1 MSLELFR
8 LALGA
13 VSGHRLRSLLSML
26 GIGIGIAS
34 VILLTSIGEG
44 TRRFILGQFSQFGTN
59 IVGINPGKAKT
70 LGVPGVLGGT
80 THKLT
85 FQDAEAI
92 ERLPGVDSV
101 MPISIG
107 TAKVEYGGRSRSVN
121 IYGITPGVREV
132 WLFEVQAGT
141 FWPDGDSMRGF
152 PMAVL
157 GPSLKRELFDERNA
171 LGEMIRIGGSR
182 VRVVGL
188 MEPKGSLL
196 GIDLDDTAFIPVA
209 SALRLF
215 NRDELFEIDF
225 LHGHAADSAR
235 VVESVTRLLTDRHDG
250 NEDFTITTQAAM
262 LDVFGNVMNVI
273 TMAVGAIAGISLVVG
288 AIGIL
293 TMMWIAVG
301 ERIREIGLVRAL
313 GATEQQVRWLFLTE
327 ASLLAGIGGA
337 FGLGMGLGICAIL
350 RQVIPGLPIHTPPV
364 FVFAALGVSFSTGLI
379 AGALPAQRAA
389 RLKPIDALQAE

>member
-1 MSLELFR
+1 MHWELLR

-59 IVGINPGKAKT
+59 IIAINPGKAQT

-85 FQDAEAI
+85 FQDAEALA
-92 ERLPGVDSV
+92 RLPGVDAV

-107 TAKVEYGGRSRSVN
+107 TAKVEADGRSRSVN
-121 IYGITPGVREV
+121 VYGITPAVRQV
-132 WLFEVQAGT
+132 WLFDVQSGS
-141 FWPDGDSMRGF
+141 FWPDGDSLRSY

-157 GPSLKRELFDERNA
+157 GPSLRRELFDDTNA
-171 LGEMIRIGGSR
+171 LGELVRIGGSR
-182 VRVVGL
+182 FRVVGL

-209 SALRLF
+209 SAQRLF
-215 NRDELFEIDF
+215 NRDELFEIDVI
-225 LHGHAADSAR
+225 HGDAADSER
-235 VVESVTRLLTDRHDG
+235 VVEAVRTLLTERHEG

-273 TMAVGAIAGISLVVG
+273 TMAVGAIAGISLLVG

-293 TMMWIAVG
+293 TMMWISVG
-301 ERIREIGLVRAL
+301 ERIHEIGLVRAL
-313 GATEQQVRWLFLTE
+313 GATRRQVRFLFLSE
-327 ASLLAGIGGA
+327 ASLLAGVGGA
-337 FGLGMGLGICAIL
+337 LGLGFGLGCCALL
-350 RQVIPGLPIHTPPV
+350 RALVPGLPIHTPLE
-364 FVFAALGVSFSTGLI
+364 FVVAALAVSLFTGLI

-389 RLKPIDALQAE
+389 QLEPIEALHAE